1 MISRKPRHKRLI
13 HRLRTWRVEA
23 LLAAADE
30 LLFAV
35 GCVEFNMDEL
45 ASTLGVAKGTVYNY
59 AESRESLLGAVLE
72 RWMSDLGLGEP
83 RLPADPLVGFT
94 GVLEVLCHESGR
106 PARVA
111 QAGFPCCLRTSPC
124 PCGWMSRWQTI
135 CDAHG
140 LDVGDR
146 TAMLG
151 EAVQALAALP
161 SSRALIEK
169 GGLPELRGR
178 LHAALDGYLDES

>member
-1 MISRKPRHKRLI
+1 MPV
-13 HRLRTWRVEA
+13 W
-23 LLAAADE
+23 
-30 LLFAV
+30 
-35 GCVEFNMDEL
+35 
-45 ASTLGVAKGTVYNY
+45 
-59 AESRESLLGAVLE
+59 
-72 RWMSDLGLGEP
+72 
-83 RLPADPLVGFT
+83 
-94 GVLEVLCHESGR
+94 
-106 PARVA
+106 
-111 QAGFPCCLRTSPC
+111 
-124 PCGWMSRWQTI
+124 WMSRWQTI

-178 LHAALDGYLDES
+178 LHAALDGLPRRKLNNDRLRARGPPANRVYFALRWRRGAFCAVGCSP